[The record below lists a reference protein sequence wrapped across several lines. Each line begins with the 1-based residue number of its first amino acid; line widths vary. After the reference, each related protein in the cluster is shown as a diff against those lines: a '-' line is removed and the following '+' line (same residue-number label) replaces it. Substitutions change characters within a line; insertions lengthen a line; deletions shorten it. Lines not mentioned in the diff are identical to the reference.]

1 MKRLLLPLLL
11 VGALPAA
18 DERVPAGLNQ
28 FGLSSYQQL
37 ARGEGNLI
45 FSPFSI
51 ANALSMALAGARGQT
66 AAGISAVL
74 HQGTD
79 SAYQESLRSLAAS
92 LDKAGNQGP
101 NEFHSANALW
111 VQDGLKLEPQF
122 QKVMQESYGAPPTQ
136 LDFAHDA
143 ERARMAINSWT
154 GSHTNGRIPELF
166 GPGSLRGQTRL
177 VLTSAVYFYGKW
189 AHPFET
195 KDTHPGPFRLDNGGS
210 LQTPFLSQT
219 SRFQYTENPTLQI
232 LEMSYAG
239 TGFALDILLPKAGS
253 GLGDLEKSL
262 TDDNL
267 SAWLHNLHDATVEV
281 EVPKFRAE
289 ASFSLREALTRM
301 GMKNAFDG
309 SADFSGMD
317 GRRDLTLSDVVHKA
331 FVDVSEKGTEAAAAT
346 GSVAVLARLVAPS
359 KVIFHADH
367 PFVFLI
373 RDTHSGLILFAG
385 RLENP
390 KR

>member
-11 VGALPAA
+11 AGVLFAA
-18 DERVPAGLNQ
+18 DDRVPAGLNQ
-28 FGLSSYQQL
+28 FGLSCYKQL

-51 ANALSMALAGARGQT
+51 ANALSMTLAGARGKT
-66 AAGISAVL
+66 AAGISSVL

-79 SAYQESLRSLAAS
+79 SAYQDGLRNLSAS

-101 NEFHSANALW
+101 NEFRNANALW
-111 VQDGLKLEPQF
+111 VQDGLKLEPEF
-122 QKVMQESYGAPPTQ
+122 QKVMTESYGAPATQ
-136 LDFAHDA
+136 LDFVHDT

-154 GSHTNGRIPELF
+154 GARTNGRIPELF
-166 GPGSLRGQTRL
+166 GPGSVRPQTRL

-189 AHPFET
+189 ARPFES
-195 KDTHPGPFRLDNGGS
+195 KNTHPAPFQLPGGS
-210 LQTPFLSQT
+210 SVQTPFLSQT
-219 SRFQYTENPTLQI
+219 SRFQYTENPSLQI
-232 LEMSYAG
+232 LEMSYDG
-239 TGFALDILLPKAGS
+239 TGFALDILLPKTGS
-253 GLGDLEKSL
+253 GLRDLENSL
-262 TDDNL
+262 TDENL
-267 SAWLHNLHDATVEV
+267 SAWLHNLQDATVDV

-289 ASFSLREALTRM
+289 ASFSLRDALSRM
-301 GMKNAFDG
+301 GMGSAFQ
-309 SADFSGMD
+309 SAADFSGMD
-317 GRRDLTLSDVVHKA
+317 GRRDLMLSDVVHKA

-346 GSVAVLARLVAPS
+346 GSIAVLARMVTPS

-373 RDTHSGLILFAG
+373 RDTRSGLVLFAG